1 MGACDRFDS
10 LMWLSY
16 LKGRLSADAT
26 AEMELHSASCNE
38 CRDQLDFFRKI
49 IGIIELHS
57 TAPPESWTKEAGEK
71 FRLAGSNCDL
81 SRVFGEMVF
90 DSDLHDEKP
99 IRSRTME
106 ARHLIF
112 DSPKVQVDLVMESS
126 GRQLKSIIGQLLA
139 KPGEHAEPFEESVL
153 TMTVASCTYTAV
165 ANRFGEFLFKIDAE
179 MTGEPL
185 ELRYTFEEETC
196 VILIPV

>member
-10 LMWLSY
+10 LTWLSY
-16 LKGRLSADAT
+16 AKGRLTAAST
-26 AEMELHSASCNE
+26 AEVESHAASCHE
-38 CRDQLDFFRKI
+38 CQDQLDFFRKI
-49 IGIIELHS
+49 IGIIELQS
-57 TAPPESWTKEAGEK
+57 AAPPESWTKEAGAK
-71 FRLAGSNCDL
+71 FRLAGSNQDV

-90 DSDLHDEKP
+90 DSDLHDEKL

-112 DSPKVQVDLVMESS
+112 DSPQFQVDLVMESS
-126 GRQLKSIIGQLLA
+126 GRQIKSVIGQLLA
-139 KPGEHAEPFEESVL
+139 KPGKPAEDFEESVL
-153 TMTVASCTYTAV
+153 TITVASCTYTAV

-185 ELRYTFEEETC
+185 ELCYTFKEETC

>member
-10 LMWLSY
+10 LTWLSY
-16 LKGRLSADAT
+16 LKGRLSAAVT
-26 AEMELHSASCNE
+26 AEMESHAASCHDCE
-38 CRDQLDFFRKI
+38 DQLDFYRKI
-49 IGIIELHS
+49 IGIIELQS
-57 TAPPESWTKEAGEK
+57 AAPPESWTKEAGAK
-71 FRLAGSNCDL
+71 FRLAGSNQDV

-106 ARHLIF
+106 ARHLVF
-112 DSPKVQVDLVMESS
+112 DSPKFQVDLVMESS
-126 GRQLKSIIGQLLA
+126 GRQLKSIIGQLFA
-139 KPGEHAEPFEESVL
+139 KPEEPAEHFEKFVL
-153 TMTVASCTYTAV
+153 TITVASCTYTAV

-185 ELRYTFEEETC
+185 ELCYTFKEETC
-196 VILIPV
+196 IILIPV

>member
-10 LMWLSY
+10 LTWLSY
-16 LKGRLSADAT
+16 LKGRLSA
-26 AEMELHSASCNE
+26 AETLEIESHAASCHE
-38 CRDQLDFFRKI
+38 CQDQLDFFRKI

-57 TAPPESWTKEAGEK
+57 TAPPESWTKEAGAK
-71 FRLAGSNCDL
+71 FRLAGSSQDV

-99 IRSRTME
+99 VRSRTME

-112 DSPKVQVDLVMESS
+112 DSPKFQVDLVMESS
-126 GRQLKSIIGQLLA
+126 GRQLKSVIGQLLA
-139 KPGEHAEPFEESVL
+139 KSGEPAEDFEESIL
-153 TMTVASCTYTAV
+153 TIKVASCTYTAV
-165 ANRFGEFLFKIDAE
+165 ANRFGEFLFKINAE

-185 ELRYTFEEETC
+185 ELCYTFKEETC

>member
-1 MGACDRFDS
+1 M
-10 LMWLSY
+10 
-16 LKGRLSADAT
+16 T
-26 AEMELHSASCNE
+26 AEMESHAASCPE
-38 CRDQLDFFRKI
+38 CQGRLDFFRKI

-57 TAPPESWTKEAGEK
+57 AAPPESWTKEAGAK
-71 FRLAGSNCDL
+71 FRLAGSNQDV

-112 DSPKVQVDLVMESS
+112 DSPKFQVDLVMESS
-126 GRQLKSIIGQLLA
+126 GRQLKSVIGQLLA
-139 KPGEHAEPFEESVL
+139 KPGGPAEDYDESVL
-153 TMTVASCTYTAV
+153 TIRVASCTYTAV

-185 ELRYTFEEETC
+185 ELCYTFKEETC